1 MYFRFCTELE
11 ISLFISFM
19 VQCEL
24 IANVWLQSRSL
35 CWLLPGSVLKNILLL
50 VFKKLMHGQLPILLA
65 IEFHVTGYIIIFPT
79 GIPVNSCLIMICA
92 CILRYNRA
100 LFLWFV

>member
-1 MYFRFCTELE
+1 MLTL
-11 ISLFISFM
+11 
-19 VQCEL
+19 
-24 IANVWLQSRSL
+24 AWLSAE
-35 CWLLPGSVLKNILLL
+35 KYLLL
-50 VFKKLMHGQLPILLA
+50 VFIKKLMHGQLPILLA